1 MNDERLIL
9 ALDTSRLKGSV
20 AIVRGTHTICELLF
34 DASDTHSATL
44 MPAIDICV
52 KTAGPGLDEI
62 DLFAVVT
69 GPGSFTGLRIGLATI
84 KALASIRKR
93 PVALVS
99 SLESIAGT
107 FPYCSEM
114 VVPVLDARRSEIYI
128 GAYDTS
134 DGYPEEVIPPQAIRP
149 GDVAETLA
157 GGGVT
162 GSVILCGNGTERYRD
177 ILESVLPVGSR
188 FADPVTGDP
197 SAAVTAMI
205 ARRREP
211 VMYEDLAGSDADE
224 LRQKLEAVLKKYFSK
239 GIASLT

>member
-1 MNDERLIL
+1 M
-9 ALDTSRLKGSV
+9 
-20 AIVRGTHTICELLF
+20 AIVRGAHTICELLF

-44 MPAIDICV
+44 MPAVDICV

-93 PVALVS
+93 PVALVG
-99 SLESIAGT
+99 SLESIAGS
-107 FPYCSEM
+107 FPCCREI

-134 DGYPEEVIPPQAIRP
+134 GGYPEEVIPPQAIRP
-149 GDVAETLA
+149 GDMAGTLA

-162 GSVILCGNGTERYRD
+162 GSVILCGNGTETYRE
-177 ILESVLPVGSR
+177 ILETVLPAGSCI
-188 FADPVTGDP
+188 ADPVTGDP

-211 VMYEDLAGSDADE
+211 VVYEDLAAIEPMYIRPPDAKLPAGSK
-224 LRQKLEAVLKKYFSK
+224 LREGGGQ
-239 GIASLT
+239 G